1 MCAAEL
7 QKNSHIM
14 PYKSRRYERADYFS
28 DLMLFASCRLYRS
41 HTDFLGEEK
50 ERKNETNLLMVQMN
64 FPKTNLFT
72 K

>member
-1 MCAAEL
+1 
-7 QKNSHIM
+7 M

-28 DLMLFASCRLYRS
+28 DLMLFALCRLYRS
-41 HTDFLGEEK
+41 HTDFLAEEK
-50 ERKNETNLLMVQMN
+50 EKRKKETNFLIVQMN